1 MEVRECRLISVRDA
15 DKLLSQQA
23 LFCRY
28 YNYTWM
34 STLSPSSN
42 RMKINAGDMIP
53 LAKVPL
59 YPYCQHSQSLQYRL
73 DLNRH
78 LNVDMQLAMYNLPR
92 TKNIHTSSSF
102 LPIDTRYAARQFSFF
117 GIVEI
122 FFFVRI
128 RLKIFCYKW
137 RKIHFQITNRN
148 VTVEPSFQK
157 LTRHY
162 AFVNTLAKYKYFRSK
177 YIFL

>member
-42 RMKINAGDMIP
+42 RMKINAGDKIP

-73 DLNRH
+73 DLKRH
-78 LNVDMQLAMYNLPR
+78 LNVGMQLAMH
-92 TKNIHTSSSF
+92 I
-102 LPIDTRYAARQFSFF
+102 
-117 GIVEI
+117 
-122 FFFVRI
+122 
-128 RLKIFCYKW
+128 
-137 RKIHFQITNRN
+137 
-148 VTVEPSFQK
+148 
-157 LTRHY
+157 
-162 AFVNTLAKYKYFRSK
+162 
-177 YIFL
+177 IFLEQKIYTRRPPFYPLIPDMRLANFLLWHCQKSLFFSSEFDLKYSATNGGKSIFKSQTGM